1 MPLLSSPAASHAAT
15 AMATNCK
22 IACLP
27 PYRAHNPSKPAAH
40 IQVDSRGATDGDG
53 PGAKGMSHGRANSTK
68 AQEVLNS
75 TIKQTSLIGAAAAFA
90 HCCPSLLLVSF
101 GMSDTR

>member
-1 MPLLSSPAASHAAT
+1 MPKYCSEPRSHCY
-15 AMATNCK
+15 ATNCK

-27 PYRAHNPSKPAAH
+27 PYRTHNPSKPAAH

-53 PGAKGMSHGRANSTK
+53 TGAKGLSHVRANSK
-68 AQEVLNS
+68 RAQEVFNS
-75 TIKQTSLIGAAAAFA
+75 TIKQTLLIGAAAAFA
-90 HCCPSLLLVSF
+90 HRYPSLLLVSF